1 MTIEPRLATH
11 MQVSAFIRLA
21 NAGGD
26 FAAVLRKGDATAG
39 AILLI
44 GLIRGQNPVFYE
56 RYPTL
61 DGLSAWQA
69 SASAETMSQEK
80 MAEFIEKRS
89 QRDPDLWIIELDA
102 ADHERLDG
110 LLRVGD

>member
-21 NAGGD
+21 NAAGD
-26 FAAVLRKGDATAG
+26 FATVVRKGDATSG

-44 GLIRGQNPVFYE
+44 GLIRGQNSVFYE
-56 RYPTL
+56 RFQTL
-61 DGLSAWQA
+61 DGLSAWQM
-69 SASAETMSQEK
+69 SASAEKMTPEM
-80 MAEFIEKRS
+80 MAEFIEKRG

-102 ADHERLDG
+102 ADHERLDR
-110 LLRVGD
+110 LLGAGD